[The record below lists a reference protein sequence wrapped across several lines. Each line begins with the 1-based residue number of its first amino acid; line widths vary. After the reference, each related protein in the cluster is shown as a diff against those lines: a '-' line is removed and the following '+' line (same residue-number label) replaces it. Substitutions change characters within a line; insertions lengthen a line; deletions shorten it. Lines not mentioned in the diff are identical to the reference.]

1 MNIALRIVLYLLL
14 AGALLF
20 CVSGFMATFEPIEP
34 GTRIAFRLIYGLG
47 AGLAAAGLAVLKQP
61 RRPRG

>member
-20 CVSGFMATFEPIEP
+20 CVSGFVATFEPIKP
-34 GTRIAFRLIYGLG
+34 GVRITTRLLYGLG
-47 AGLAAAGLAVLKQP
+47 AVLAAAGLAVVKQP